1 MLQLLQRHL
10 MRSRFWVGAAIL
22 FGVASVTG
30 ADTVST
36 APSIPPNDSSITA
49 ASQPADELVSRFTS
63 FAGSTSN
70 AQALVNGLRNE
81 APVTLQATTPMTPDA
96 TFTPPT
102 KPMGFGNINIALAL
116 ARSELDSQGITQPT
130 PSQIQTAL
138 LGGPLTTASGT
149 TNLPGVL
156 KLRREGNGWG
166 EIAHALGTRLGDVV
180 RSDKAQRPD
189 KDTGFAQSNKPERT
203 ERAEH
208 AERLDRPAKPERAE
222 RPDRPERPE
231 RAERPER
238 VDRPD
243 RHARR

>member
-10 MRSRFWVGAAIL
+10 RRTRFWVGAVIL
-22 FGVASVTG
+22 LGVGSATG

-36 APSIPPNDSSITA
+36 APNISPNNNSITA
-49 ASQPADELVSRFTS
+49 ASQPADELVSKFTS
-63 FAGSTSN
+63 FAGSATN
-70 AQALVNGLRNE
+70 AQALVDGLRNE

-116 ARSELDSQGITQPT
+116 AQSELASQGITQPT

-149 TNLPGVL
+149 TDLPGVL
-156 KLRREGNGWG
+156 KLRSEGNGWG
-166 EIAHALGTRLGDVV
+166 EIAHALGIRLGDVV
-180 RSDKAQRPD
+180 RSDKAQKPD
-189 KDTGFAQSNKPERT
+189 KDAGFAQSNKP

-208 AERLDRPAKPERAE
+208 AERLDRPARPERAE
-222 RPDRPERPE
+222 RPERPE